1 MIDPL
6 SLLPRYPQFGQA
18 PTICVTLAVFS
29 LYKRVDIY
37 ITLMFTLKLA
47 DVGCGEIK
55 PRQDQRN
62 KFCGHESSS
71 SSRSMIHPTYYV
83 YALKKKKPRYHTAM
97 AYSLAILL
105 DRPFKRIRLEFMLVH

>member
-1 MIDPL
+1 MSVTSIRTVGEWLSQSHVIDPL

-47 DVGCGEIK
+47 DVGCGEIN

-83 YALKKKKPRYHTAM
+83 YALKKKPQIS
-97 AYSLAILL
+97 YSDGL
-105 DRPFKRIRLEFMLVH
+105 